1 MRAMRRAL
9 PWLGVALVVA
19 VALVQMW
26 RYGDFYYDDAFISLR
41 YARRLVEGDGLT
53 WTSGERVEGYTDL
66 LWVLATAG
74 LGWLGVDWVIATRLL
89 GGLGFAAA
97 IGAACVDPA
106 RPLEPV
112 LPRVVVGGGL
122 MALTGGLAIWAV
134 GGLEHTLLA
143 GLAACAVVALVGA
156 IEGGSRLRVGVAAGL
171 LTCVVLLRAD
181 GAVLWASAL
190 VGVALSQ
197 GRRDLLRL
205 WPIAVL
211 PALAV
216 AGQEGFRLLYYG
228 DWLPN
233 TARAKVSFTNARAVR
248 GLWWVGDGLL
258 HHGVLVVGACA
269 AVLVARG
276 PRVLIPGCMAVTWFA
291 YVAYVGGDFMAG
303 WRMLVPGLPL
313 LALLAS
319 EAASRADWRVIAV
332 GALPALALHGYGAN
346 TGKWIDKAFDMWG
359 WEPGE
364 PVGRALRAGFSRY
377 DPLLAVDAAG
387 ALPYY
392 SQLRSLDMLGL
403 TDAWLASHPP
413 RGFGRDAIGHDLGD
427 GAYVWSRKPDLILFN
442 GTNGSTKPQYV
453 SGRQLLG
460 RRDFD
465 DVYQYVNLRVNVGRK
480 STGVHLYVR
489 REDGPLAIQR
499 TPDALTIPGWF
510 FARQGM
516 ARAALRQG
524 DIVTLVTPENAGELL
539 GLQVPAGRWTV
550 ELPPG
555 LSAEL
560 RCDGSLTEPVAPSD
574 AVVPADGSEVLL
586 LEEPTRVD
594 LQVHT
599 TGEPA
604 TLGEVVLRRTDA
616 LPTLR
621 CPVVPVGGDG
631 RSRPEYAPRAS
642 P

>member
-1 MRAMRRAL
+1 MA
-9 PWLGVALVVA
+9 A
-19 VALVQMW
+19 VALLQLW

-66 LWVLATAG
+66 LWVLASAG
-74 LGWLGVDWVIATRLL
+74 LGQLGVGWVTATQLL

-106 RPLEPV
+106 RPLDPV
-112 LPRVVVGGGL
+112 LPRVVVGGGS
-122 MALTGGLAIWAV
+122 MAFTGGLAIWAV

-143 GLAACAVVALVGA
+143 GLAAAAAVALVGA
-156 IEGGSRLRVGVAAGL
+156 VEGGSRLRVGVAAGL

-181 GAVLWASAL
+181 GAVLWAAAL
-190 VGVALSQ
+190 LGVALSQ
-197 GRRDLLRL
+197 GHRGVLRL
-205 WPIAVL
+205 WPVAVL

-233 TARAKVSFTNARAVR
+233 TARAKVSLTSARAVR

-258 HHGVLVVGACA
+258 HHGVLVVA
-269 AVLVARG
+269 AAAAFLVARG

-303 WRMLVPGLPL
+303 WRMLVPGLPV

-319 EAASRADWRVIAV
+319 EAAARTDWRVLAV
-332 GALPALALHGYGAN
+332 GALPALALHAYGAN

-359 WEPGE
+359 WEPGP
-364 PVGRALRAGFSRY
+364 PVGRALRVGFSRY

-387 ALPYY
+387 ALPFY
-392 SQLRSLDMLGL
+392 SELRSLDMLGL
-403 TDAWLASHPP
+403 TDAWLATHPP

-442 GTNGSTKPQYV
+442 GTNGSMKPLYV

-465 DVYQYVNLRVNVGRK
+465 DFYQYVNFRVNVAGK

-489 REDGPLAIQR
+489 REDGPLAVR
-499 TPDALTIPGWF
+499 RSPDALTIPGWF
-510 FARQGM
+510 FARQGG
-516 ARAALRQG
+516 ARAALRHG
-524 DIVTLVTPENAGELL
+524 DVVTLVTTKDPGELL
-539 GLQVPAGRWTV
+539 GLRVPAGQWTV

-555 LSAEL
+555 FSAEL
-560 RCDGSLTEPVAPSD
+560 RCVGRPAEPTAPS
-574 AVVPADGSEVLL
+574 AEIAPADGALVLV
-586 LEEPTRVD
+586 LEEATVLD
-594 LQVHT
+594 LQVRT
-599 TGEPA
+599 TGEPG
-604 TLGEVVLRRTDA
+604 TLGEVVVRRTDA
-616 LPTLR
+616 RPTLR
-621 CPVVPVGGDG
+621 CPEPEDGDG
-631 RSRPEYAPRAS
+631 RNRTVDPLRAKQMLS